1 LRRSTTTDTSN
12 SHPIPQP
19 DSDIGTV
26 GGHAI
31 DPERE
36 YPRNGRSAQPP
47 ADVRLISSLNPNR
60 VGRKIAIASSSSSMR
75 GPPGSAGSSADS
87 SAGGD
92 VPYRHGQ
99 PTDHLTLVI
108 GMIGDMLRDRLDPT
122 ASRASPTQAVAF
134 AAALVHTLGAAR
146 PRQGA

>member
-1 LRRSTTTDTSN
+1 
-12 SHPIPQP
+12 
-19 DSDIGTV
+19 
-26 GGHAI
+26 
-31 DPERE
+31 
-36 YPRNGRSAQPP
+36 
-47 ADVRLISSLNPNR
+47 
-60 VGRKIAIASSSSSMR
+60 MR

-99 PTDHLTLVI
+99 PTDHPTLVI

-122 ASRASPTQAVAF
+122 TSRASPTQAVAF